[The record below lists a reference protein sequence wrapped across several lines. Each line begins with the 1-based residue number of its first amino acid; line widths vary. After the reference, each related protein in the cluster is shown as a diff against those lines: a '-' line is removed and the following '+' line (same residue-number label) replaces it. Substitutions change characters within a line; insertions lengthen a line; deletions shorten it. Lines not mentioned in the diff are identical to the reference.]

1 MFKELSIAK
10 DAICKGTR
18 IITPHSLQNKVIKIT
33 HEGHQGLVKT
43 KQLPRSRVWLPKVDE
58 KILLLLALALH
69 VKLLP
74 SGDYVLVIIDEH
86 SRFPEIRIN
95 HFNIG

>member
-58 KILLLLALALH
+58 KNSAFVSPCIACQTTT
-69 VKLLP
+69 
-74 SGDYVLVIIDEH
+74 
-86 SRFPEIRIN
+86 IRRLC
-95 HFNIG
+95 IGHYR